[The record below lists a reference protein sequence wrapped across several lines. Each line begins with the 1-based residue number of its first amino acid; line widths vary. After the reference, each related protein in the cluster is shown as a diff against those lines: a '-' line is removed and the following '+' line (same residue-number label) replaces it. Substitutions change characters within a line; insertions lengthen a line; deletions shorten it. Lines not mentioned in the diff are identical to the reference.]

1 MDFSV
6 EIGRR
11 PEVAYTIHPSSRALL
26 TAVRV
31 KRWRAYKGPP
41 IPIRYSRGFFAWSRL
56 SFWFRKGKAP
66 PVIRPNGA
74 IGDLQWQR

>member
-41 IPIRYSRGFFAWSRL
+41 IPIRYSRGFFCPVASFVL
-56 SFWFRKGKAP
+56 SSSD
-66 PVIRPNGA
+66 V
-74 IGDLQWQR
+74 LS